1 MYECVNL
8 YTSTFFPILL
18 GFFSIFSVSISIFF
32 SYSFSSYLYNL
43 ANETAKPFLPC
54 AFFNPTNPTT

>member
-1 MYECVNL
+1 MGVLICTPQL
-8 YTSTFFPILL
+8 FFLFFL
-18 GFFSIFSVSISIFF
+18 CFFSIFSVSISIFF

-54 AFFNPTNPTT
+54 AFFNPTNDPVT